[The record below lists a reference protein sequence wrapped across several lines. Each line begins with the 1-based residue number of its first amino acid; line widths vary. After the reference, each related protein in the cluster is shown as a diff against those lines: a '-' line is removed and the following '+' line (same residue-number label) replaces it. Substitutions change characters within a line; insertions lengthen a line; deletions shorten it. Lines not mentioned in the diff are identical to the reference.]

1 MEVYHIWIIIGILLI
16 IAEVFSMDFVVSC
29 FGIAALATSIGAY
42 AEISFNWQLVMFSL
56 VSLFVFI
63 AIRPAIRHKLL
74 QDKIK
79 TGSDAMVGTEHIVTE
94 GIDNDGDTGYVKV
107 GSEFWRARSHQNEII
122 EKGSK
127 IRIESVVGSTV
138 RVSKIQDKE
147 E

>member
-1 MEVYHIWIIIGILLI
+1 ML
-16 IAEVFSMDFVVSC
+16 
-29 FGIAALATSIGAY
+29 
-42 AEISFNWQLVMFSL
+42 
-56 VSLFVFI
+56 
-63 AIRPAIRHKLL
+63 
-74 QDKIK
+74 
-79 TGSDAMVGTEHIVTE
+79 GTEHMVTE
-94 GIDNDGDTGYVKV
+94 DIDNDGDTGYVKV

>member
-63 AIRPAIRHKLL
+63 AIRPAVQHRLL
-74 QDKIK
+74 QDRIK
-79 TGSDAMVGTEHIVTE
+79 TG
-94 GIDNDGDTGYVKV
+94 
-107 GSEFWRARSHQNEII
+107 
-122 EKGSK
+122 
-127 IRIESVVGSTV
+127 
-138 RVSKIQDKE
+138 
-147 E
+147 